1 MKHYIHRTQREWE
14 LVGAIVMVHSKQIM
28 AMSIGGKCSGETMCT
43 LLPKDEAFLAFLA
56 QQQSSF
62 IDYHISINGG
72 PNLLKNDAI
81 SLDVII

>member
-1 MKHYIHRTQREWE
+1 MGT
-14 LVGAIVMVHSKQIM
+14 IVMVHSKPIV
-28 AMSIGGKCSGETMCT
+28 AMSIGEKCSGETMCP

-72 PNLLKNDAI
+72 PSLLKNDAI
-81 SLDVII
+81 SLDAII